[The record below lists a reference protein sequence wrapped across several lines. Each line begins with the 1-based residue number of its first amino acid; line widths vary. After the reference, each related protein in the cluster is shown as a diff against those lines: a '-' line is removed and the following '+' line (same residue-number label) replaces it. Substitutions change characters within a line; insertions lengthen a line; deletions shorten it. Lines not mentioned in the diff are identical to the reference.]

1 MPMWQEEESDDVVSE
16 ACLHSDSRTG
26 IDSSMPT
33 REELKEWKR
42 NWGNNSCL
50 SQIEVCYQLMLSL

>member
-1 MPMWQEEESDDVVSE
+1 MMMFVSE
-16 ACLHSDSRTG
+16 TCLYSDSRTG
-26 IDSSMPT
+26 LDSSMPT

-50 SQIEVCYQLMLSL
+50 SQTEVYYQLILSL